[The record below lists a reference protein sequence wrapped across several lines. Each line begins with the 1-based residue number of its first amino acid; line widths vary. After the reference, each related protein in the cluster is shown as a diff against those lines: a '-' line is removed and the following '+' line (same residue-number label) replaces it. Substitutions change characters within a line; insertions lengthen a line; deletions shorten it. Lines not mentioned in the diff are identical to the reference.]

1 MRKILYLLPICL
13 MMIFSQN
20 AYAFESFACYAQN
33 SVEPPVEALSAIV
46 IEAKSGRILYA
57 KDVNQKLPM
66 ASTTKILTTIIALEQ
81 PNKEEKFVIDQSLIA
96 AEGSSMGLRDGDIV
110 NLDCL
115 ALGMMLPSGNDAANA
130 AAIKIS
136 GSKEKFAELMNE
148 KAQEIG
154 MYDSHFVT
162 PSGLDD
168 VEHYTTANDMA
179 ILTAYALR
187 NDQFREICC
196 KSKQTVML
204 GTPPTERTLFNY
216 NKLLQQY
223 EYCIGVKTG
232 YTDNARRCLVTA
244 ASKDGIE
251 LIIVTLNCH
260 DDFASH
266 KMLYDYFFD
275 RLKLWDLSYLTDNLS
290 VPVAGQNRRIKAK
303 TLDIPLV
310 PLLDGDV
317 EKLKTKITLKK
328 IIYAPI
334 NANSRLGELEIYS
347 EDELIYKTQLISEE
361 KVQIPTKKF
370 SKRFNFQ

>member
-1 MRKILYLLPICL
+1 MRKILYLLPICI

-179 ILTAYALR
+179 ILTAYALH
-187 NDQFREICC
+187 NDQFREI
-196 KSKQTVML
+196 
-204 GTPPTERTLFNY
+204 
-216 NKLLQQY
+216 
-223 EYCIGVKTG
+223 
-232 YTDNARRCLVTA
+232 
-244 ASKDGIE
+244 
-251 LIIVTLNCH
+251 
-260 DDFASH
+260 
-266 KMLYDYFFD
+266 
-275 RLKLWDLSYLTDNLS
+275 
-290 VPVAGQNRRIKAK
+290 
-303 TLDIPLV
+303 
-310 PLLDGDV
+310 
-317 EKLKTKITLKK
+317 
-328 IIYAPI
+328 
-334 NANSRLGELEIYS
+334 
-347 EDELIYKTQLISEE
+347 
-361 KVQIPTKKF
+361 
-370 SKRFNFQ
+370 